1 MVDKN
6 DWRLNGQEEYLFG
19 ETLYFRK
26 WDMSNINSHEHCI
39 FCWEKISSI
48 LNTPMKDMSQALIAI
63 GSVLNVLMISKTVF
77 SGIYKFSK
85 IFFFKPEVARG
96 E

>member
-48 LNTPMKDMSQALIAI
+48 QKYTP
-63 GSVLNVLMISKTVF
+63 
-77 SGIYKFSK
+77 
-85 IFFFKPEVARG
+85 
-96 E
+96 

>member
-1 MVDKN
+1 MRKGDMVDKN

-39 FCWEKISSI
+39 FS
-48 LNTPMKDMSQALIAI
+48 MKDMSQALIAI

>member
-1 MVDKN
+1 MVNKN

-48 LNTPMKDMSQALIAI
+48 LNTLHEGYVTSTNRYWICPKCFDDFKDSFQWHLQIQ
-63 GSVLNVLMISKTVF
+63 
-77 SGIYKFSK
+77 
-85 IFFFKPEVARG
+85 
-96 E
+96 